1 MTERPD
7 RPRRAAIGLADL
19 VRALDDLGLAAG
31 GGRHAVLAAHC
42 LGFGGE
48 DSVARLEVP
57 GQGVERHVPGPGG
70 VLDEGDLVRALAT
83 RRGIEFVDLDET
95 ALDPAAAALVP
106 EYLRRRYRLLPIG
119 FEDGRLVV
127 AMADPGNVLAIDDVR
142 AVSGQDVKVV
152 AATAEDIEAADRAAN
167 RLDATVGDLA
177 ELAIGT
183 EEEAFTDLDLET
195 AVEEAPV
202 VKLVSSVL
210 ARAVVERASDIHFE
224 PGERELRIR
233 FRIDG
238 VLHEVMTTSRS
249 VANAVVS
256 RIKILADM
264 DIAERRLPQDGR
276 VSLRLGSRSVDL
288 RVATL
293 PSIYGEKAVIRILDK
308 SGGIAP
314 LDELGFLP
322 YNLERYRR
330 AYTRP
335 YGTILVTGPTGSGKT
350 TTLYSTLA
358 ELNRPEVNIITVEDP
373 VEYRLEGITQMQVN
387 RRAGLD
393 FAGALKSILRADPD
407 IVLIG
412 EIRDG
417 ETAKIAT
424 EAALTGHL
432 VLSTLHTNDAP
443 SSVNR
448 LVDMGVEP
456 FLVSSALD
464 AVVAQRLARRLCERC
479 KAPVD
484 PDPEVLAEAEAVLG
498 ETEPTLFRAV
508 GCKLCAQTGYRGR
521 IALNEVMLVTEE
533 ISRRVVERS
542 SSEAL
547 GRTAVAQGMRTL
559 RADGMVKV
567 ALGLTSMEEV
577 LRVVA

>member
-1 MTERPD
+1 VAGDVGNVGTMLLEEGLLDEETLER
-7 RPRRAAIGLADL
+7 AIARQAERGLPLRDL
-19 VRALDDLGLAAG
+19 LVDEGL
-31 GGRHAVLAAHC
+31 V
-42 LGFGGE
+42 
-48 DSVARLEVP
+48 
-57 GQGVERHVPGPGG
+57 
-70 VLDEGDLVRALAT
+70 DEGDLVRALAT